1 MDREVKALK
10 EECIRIAW
18 YMRGG
23 IPYDQALELGHDER
37 TIISKIIKENA
48 EASKKSGQLIY

>member
-10 EECIRIAW
+10 EDCIRIAW

-23 IPYDQALELGHDER
+23 IPYDQALELGYDER
-37 TIISKIIKENA
+37 IIVSKIIKENA
-48 EASKKSGQLIY
+48 EASKKSGQMIY

>member
-23 IPYDQALELGHDER
+23 IPYDQALDLGFDER
-37 TIISKIIKENA
+37 IIVSKIIKENS
-48 EASKKSGQLIY
+48 ELSKKIGTPIY

>member
-10 EECIRIAW
+10 EDCIRIAW

-23 IPYDQALELGHDER
+23 IPYDQVLDLGYDER
-37 TIISKIIKENA
+37 IIVSKIIKENS

>member
-37 TIISKIIKENA
+37 VIISKIIKENA